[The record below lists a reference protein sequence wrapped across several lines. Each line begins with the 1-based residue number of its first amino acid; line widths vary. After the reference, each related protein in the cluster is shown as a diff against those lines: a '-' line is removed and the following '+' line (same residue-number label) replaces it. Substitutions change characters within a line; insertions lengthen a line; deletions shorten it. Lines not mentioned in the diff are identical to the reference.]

1 MPDAP
6 DSTNKIIPPF
16 SPLRVQIEPPRK
28 KRRRE
33 EPTKKPQNKK
43 KEKGEGN
50 SNRGKA
56 VDLLV

>member
-6 DSTNKIIPPF
+6 DSANKVIPPF

-33 EPTKKPQNKK
+33 ETPKKPQNKK
-43 KEKGEGN
+43 KGKGESN

-56 VDLLV
+56 IDLLV

>member
-28 KRRRE
+28 KRKRE
-33 EPTKKPQNKK
+33 ETPKKPQNKK

>member
-1 MPDAP
+1 MPDAS

-16 SPLRVQIEPPRK
+16 SPLRVQIEPHRK

-33 EPTKKPQNKK
+33 ETPKKPPSKK
-43 KEKGEGN
+43 KGEVEGD

>member
-1 MPDAP
+1 MPDSP

-16 SPLRVQIEPPRK
+16 SPLRVQIEPPKK

-33 EPTKKPQNKK
+33 ETPKKSQNKK
-43 KEKGEGN
+43 SDKGVGN

>member
-28 KRRRE
+28 KRKRE
-33 EPTKKPQNKK
+33 ETPKKPQNKK
-43 KEKGEGN
+43 MEKGEGN

>member
-6 DSTNKIIPPF
+6 DSANKITPPF

-33 EPTKKPQNKK
+33 ETPKKPQSKK
-43 KEKGEGN
+43 KGKGEGN

>member
-1 MPDAP
+1 MSDAP

-28 KRRRE
+28 RRRRE
-33 EPTKKPQNKK
+33 ETRKKPQNKK
-43 KEKGEGN
+43 KEKGEGI
-50 SNRGKA
+50 SSRGKA